1 MLKAG
6 TYNDVVRENLPPQHR
21 TGTIRRRDFWNV
33 WPDARVDF
41 FKDISPADVT
51 EFIERVSAQ
60 EENYAAMKDRLQA
73 MTANDFF
80 RFCAMGYA
88 ENKYDGCGK
97 TPKEQYVLHAD
108 GRDEGLQDI
117 DADSPERSMLG
128 STIETGAADIR
139 GRFAAAET
147 PRMSICG

>member
-41 FKDISPADVT
+41 FKDISPADVA
-51 EFIERVSAQ
+51 EFIE
-60 EENYAAMKDRLQA
+60 
-73 MTANDFF
+73 TA
-80 RFCAMGYA
+80 G
-88 ENKYDGCGK
+88 
-97 TPKEQYVLHAD
+97 T
-108 GRDEGLQDI
+108 RDCRI
-117 DADSPERSMLG
+117 SMRTARRRSMLG

>member
-41 FKDISPADVT
+41 FKDISPADVA
-51 EFIERVSAQ
+51 EFIERASAQ

-73 MTANDFF
+73 MTANDFSAF
-80 RFCAMGYA
+80 VPWATRRTSMMAA
-88 ENKYDGCGK
+88 ENAEGAVCAPCRRPGRGIAGYRCGQ
-97 TPKEQYVLHAD
+97 P
-108 GRDEGLQDI
+108 
-117 DADSPERSMLG
+117 
-128 STIETGAADIR
+128 
-139 GRFAAAET
+139 
-147 PRMSICG
+147 